1 MSLTTWPSSLLP
13 STYRLEVLANTV
25 SGGRSSYDR
34 SEQLIAMPGARWV
47 ARLTFRGLDRTEHRD
62 AAAFVAAQQGRAGVF
77 LWSPPAMPARGSWV
91 TDAAL
96 PQIDGGGQTGRILAL
111 KGLLP
116 SRPAVFQPGDLLS
129 FVDPLGRMRLH
140 QVIGTAAGQLSAA
153 ASNASGRASV
163 MIAPPLR
170 RSPADNTPL
179 QLVPSGRFRLS
190 RDSNPF
196 DYAEGMN
203 SDVTIEMEEAL

>member
-1 MSLTTWPSSLLP
+1 MSLSVWPSSILP
-13 STYRLEVLANTV
+13 SSYRLEVVANTV
-25 SGGRSSYDR
+25 SGGRSNYDR
-34 SEQLIAMPGARWV
+34 SEQVIAMPGARWV
-47 ARLTFRGLDRTEHRD
+47 ARLTFRGLDREEHRT

-77 LWSPPAMPARGSWV
+77 LWAPPSMPARGSWV
-91 TDAAL
+91 NDASL
-96 PQIDGGGQTGRILAL
+96 PRVNGGGQTGRAL
-111 KGLLP
+111 QLRGLLAN
-116 SRPAVFQPGDLLS
+116 RPAAFQPGDYLS

-140 QVIGTAAGQLSAA
+140 QVLGTSGLLTPIST
-153 ASNASGRASV
+153 NASGHAGL

-179 QLVPSGRFRLS
+179 EWAPSGTFRLA

-203 SDVTIEMEEAL
+203 SDVTVELEEVL